1 MYEVDREYFRSDF
14 GPAEPVGRR
23 QTRPVERE
31 STPYPLQKNKGF
43 MYLHIGD
50 NFSIPMNSILT
61 MIHAESGKHHRTGI
75 SHYDAEVIYIVPV
88 DKVKTYIVTDDGVYA
103 SGISLKTLKKRI
115 DEFYML
121 LSSKL

>member
-1 MYEVDREYFRSDF
+1 
-14 GPAEPVGRR
+14 
-23 QTRPVERE
+23 
-31 STPYPLQKNKGF
+31 

-61 MIHAESGKHHRTGI
+61 MIHAESGNRTGI
-75 SHYDAEVIYIVPV
+75 SHYDAEVIYIVPE

-121 LSSKL
+121 LNSKL

>member
-1 MYEVDREYFRSDF
+1 
-14 GPAEPVGRR
+14 
-23 QTRPVERE
+23 
-31 STPYPLQKNKGF
+31 

-75 SHYDAEVIYIVPV
+75 SQYDAEVIYE

>member
-1 MYEVDREYFRSDF
+1 
-14 GPAEPVGRR
+14 
-23 QTRPVERE
+23 
-31 STPYPLQKNKGF
+31 

-61 MIHAESGKHHRTGI
+61 MIHAEPGKHHRKGI
-75 SHYDAEVIYIVPV
+75 SHYDAEVIYIVPE

>member
-1 MYEVDREYFRSDF
+1 
-14 GPAEPVGRR
+14 
-23 QTRPVERE
+23 
-31 STPYPLQKNKGF
+31 

-75 SHYDAEVIYIVPV
+75 SHYDAEVIYIVLE

-121 LSSKL
+121 INSKL

>member
-1 MYEVDREYFRSDF
+1 MDGEYFRSDF
-14 GPAEPVGRR
+14 GPAEPAGRS
-23 QTRPVERE
+23 QTRRWSEKALPIHLKRIRR
-31 STPYPLQKNKGF
+31 N

-75 SHYDAEVIYIVPV
+75 SHYDAEVIYIVPE

>member
-1 MYEVDREYFRSDF
+1 
-14 GPAEPVGRR
+14 
-23 QTRPVERE
+23 
-31 STPYPLQKNKGF
+31 

-50 NFSIPMNSILT
+50 NFSIPMNSIIT

-75 SHYDAEVIYIVPV
+75 QNYDAEVIYVVPEE
-88 DKVKTYIVTDDGVYA
+88 KVKTYIVTDDGVYA

-121 LSSKL
+121 LSSKLQGFHDISNLQYNKEIIQHRKCVVYQHVAVYVVRRSLFNG

>member
-1 MYEVDREYFRSDF
+1 
-14 GPAEPVGRR
+14 
-23 QTRPVERE
+23 
-31 STPYPLQKNKGF
+31 

-61 MIHAESGKHHRTGI
+61 MIHAES
-75 SHYDAEVIYIVPV
+75 
-88 DKVKTYIVTDDGVYA
+88 TYIVTDDGVYA

>member
-1 MYEVDREYFRSDF
+1 
-14 GPAEPVGRR
+14 
-23 QTRPVERE
+23 
-31 STPYPLQKNKGF
+31 

-61 MIHAESGKHHRTGI
+61 MIHAESGKHHKTGI
-75 SHYDAEVIYIVPV
+75 SHYEAEIMYVVPE
-88 DKVKTYIVTDDGVYA
+88 DTGKTYIVTDDGVYA

-121 LSSKL
+121 LRGK

>member
-1 MYEVDREYFRSDF
+1 M
-14 GPAEPVGRR
+14 
-23 QTRPVERE
+23 
-31 STPYPLQKNKGF
+31 
-43 MYLHIGD
+43 
-50 NFSIPMNSILT
+50 
-61 MIHAESGKHHRTGI
+61 
-75 SHYDAEVIYIVPV
+75 VPE